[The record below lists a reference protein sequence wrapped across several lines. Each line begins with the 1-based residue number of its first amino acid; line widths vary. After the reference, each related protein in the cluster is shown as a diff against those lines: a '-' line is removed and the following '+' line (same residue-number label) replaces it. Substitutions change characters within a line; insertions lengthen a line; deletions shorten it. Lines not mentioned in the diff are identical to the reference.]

1 MKSKTKAVAKT
12 KELDL
17 VATAVRSDR
26 TYAEFL
32 PAAVEISARPVPRV
46 VPILLLVLISVI
58 AGTLLWSWFFSLQ
71 VFTNAAGRVRAT
83 IPPTVVQP
91 MEAGRVLSIKVEND
105 QHVALGQSLI
115 ILDDV
120 DIRASLDAAK
130 SARYSWAAEVTRRKA
145 ALAAVE
151 QTDTPSLPEFGSEI
165 PPTVVEREL
174 AAFRGDVGTIRAA
187 LASIAAQT
195 READARASRFQSV
208 ADAQRSLIAILDE
221 KSQMLQG
228 LVARGSA
235 SKGALLN
242 ARETT
247 ARAQSDLTENESQ
260 MLEVRANLENLTEL
274 DRQTRSNF
282 RSEQS
287 QGIQAAERQIE
298 QLDQEIVRFTARLEQ
313 RTLTAPIAG
322 TVQQLA
328 TTGPGQY
335 VNAGQSLMVIVPD
348 GAELVVD
355 ALIPS
360 SDIGFVREGQPVT
373 LKADAFPF
381 TRYGTFSGKV
391 VSLSGEAVN
400 ADNALALQDPNAKA
414 AGQVNPSSAGL
425 PQVTNLFFVARISLD
440 SPEIEINGG
449 RLALEPGMTVRA
461 EIETET
467 RRIIDYVL
475 SPVTAVLNE
484 AGHER

>member
-1 MKSKTKAVAKT
+1 MKGKTSAVAKS
-12 KELDL
+12 KEIDL

-26 TYAEFL
+26 VYAEFL
-32 PAAVEISARPVPRV
+32 PAAIEISARPVPRV

-83 IPPTVVQP
+83 ISPTVVQP
-91 MEAGRVLSIKVEND
+91 MEAGRILAIKVEND
-105 QHVALGQSLI
+105 QHVSLGQPLI
-115 ILDDV
+115 ILDDI

-130 SARYSWAAEVTRRKA
+130 AARYSWAAEVTRRKA
-145 ALAAVE
+145 ALAAVD
-151 QTDTPSLPEFGSEI
+151 QADIPSLPQFASEI
-165 PPTVVEREL
+165 PPTVVDREL
-174 AAFRGDVGTIRAA
+174 AAFHADVGTIRAT
-187 LASIAAQT
+187 LASIAAQK
-195 READARASRFQSV
+195 REAEARLSRFQSV
-208 ADAQRSLIAILDE
+208 AQAQRNLIGILDE

-228 LVARGSA
+228 LVAKGSA
-235 SKGALLN
+235 SRGTLLN
-242 ARETT
+242 AREAT

-260 MLEVRANLENLTEL
+260 MHEVRANLENLTEL

-282 RSEQS
+282 RSDQS

-298 QLDQEIVRFTARLEQ
+298 QLDQEVVRFVARLDQ
-313 RTLTAPIAG
+313 RTLMAPVAG

-348 GAELVVD
+348 GSELLVD

-373 LKADAFPF
+373 LKADSYPF

-391 VSLSGEAVN
+391 ASLSNEAVT
-400 ADNALALQDPNAKA
+400 ADNALALQDANAKA
-414 AGQVNPSSAGL
+414 TGQVNAATDGL
-425 PQVTNLFFVARISLD
+425 PQVSNLFFVARIALD
-440 SPEIEINGG
+440 SPELAVGGG
-449 RLALEPGMTVRA
+449 RLKLEPGMTLRA

-475 SPVTAVLNE
+475 SPVIAVLDE

>member
-1 MKSKTKAVAKT
+1 MKGKTSAVAKS
-12 KELDL
+12 KEIDL

-26 TYAEFL
+26 VYAEFL

-91 MEAGRVLSIKVEND
+91 MEAGRVLSIEVEND
-105 QHVALGQSLI
+105 QHVALGQPLI

-130 SARYSWAAEVTRRKA
+130 AARHSWAAEVTRRKA
-145 ALAAVE
+145 ALAAVD
-151 QTDTPSLPEFGSEI
+151 QADMPSLPRFSSEI
-165 PPTVVEREL
+165 PPTVVDREL
-174 AAFRGDVGTIRAA
+174 AAFHADVGTIQAT
-187 LASIAAQT
+187 LASIAAQK
-195 READARASRFQSV
+195 REAEARVSRFQSV
-208 ADAQRSLIAILDE
+208 AQAQRNLIGILDE
-221 KSQMLQG
+221 KSQMLEG
-228 LVARGSA
+228 LVAKGSA

-242 ARETT
+242 AREAT

-260 MLEVRANLENLTEL
+260 MHEVRANLENLTEL

-313 RTLTAPIAG
+313 RTLAAPIAG

-360 SDIGFVREGQPVT
+360 SDIGFVRKGQPVT

-391 VSLSGEAVN
+391 VSLSGEAITINDAV
-400 ADNALALQDPNAKA
+400 ALQDASAKA
-414 AGQVNPSSAGL
+414 AGQVNAASGGL
-425 PQVTNLFFVARISLD
+425 PQVSNLFFVARIELD
-440 SPEIEINGG
+440 NPELEIGSG
-449 RLALEPGMTVRA
+449 RLRLEPGMTIRA

-475 SPVTAVLNE
+475 SPVTAVLDE